1 MLCTHGRTFSFLPHA
16 LLTISR
22 KKRETESKERG
33 KEWRRLSMSLFFSA
47 VPFLFSLFLA
57 VFPGIETKVRRKKR
71 LGKGGKGKRGEI
83 DLCVCLHERN
93 AHDAAIDEW
102 STWHFLPPSATVPKL
117 RSIINRSN
125 REKCGPKHAAQF
137 GENMA
142 RIPTFETQFFSSP
155 FFP

>member
-1 MLCTHGRTFSFLPHA
+1 MEETFDVSFLLRRPFP
-16 LLTISR
+16 LFPFSR
-22 KKRETESKERG
+22 RFSWNRDKSSTQKKDWEKEGR
-33 KEWRRLSMSLFFSA
+33 
-47 VPFLFSLFLA
+47 
-57 VFPGIETKVRRKKR
+57 
-71 LGKGGKGKRGEI
+71 GKRGEI
-83 DLCVCLHERN
+83 DLCVCVHERN
-93 AHDAAIDEW
+93 AHDAASDEW
-102 STWHFLPPSATVPKL
+102 STWHFLPTSAVVPKL